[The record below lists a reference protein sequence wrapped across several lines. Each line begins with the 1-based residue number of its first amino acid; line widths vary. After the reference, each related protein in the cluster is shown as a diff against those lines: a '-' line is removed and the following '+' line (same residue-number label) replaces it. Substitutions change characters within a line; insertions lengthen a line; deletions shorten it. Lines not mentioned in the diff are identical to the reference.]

1 MSQRGKQSTAHE
13 YDKTGAC
20 IYCGMYKNNVES
32 LSHNCTIARE
42 AIEDAKLLHA
52 LEAEANDHGE

>member
-13 YDKTGAC
+13 YDKSGAC
-20 IYCGMYKNNVES
+20 IHCGMYKSNVDL

-42 AIEDAKLLHA
+42 AIEDEKLA
-52 LEAEANDHGE
+52 QAEAKDGK